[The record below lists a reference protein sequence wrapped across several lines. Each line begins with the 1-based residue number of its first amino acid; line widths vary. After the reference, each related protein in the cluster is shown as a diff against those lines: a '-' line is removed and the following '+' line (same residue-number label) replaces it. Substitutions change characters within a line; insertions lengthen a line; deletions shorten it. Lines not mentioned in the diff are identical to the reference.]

1 MTFVG
6 AIPTF
11 PFSSLWSESLAKLF
25 FSYSHKDEELRDA
38 LEVHLAMLKRQ
49 GLIDAFHDRRIV
61 AGESLDNSIDA
72 YLETADVILCL
83 VSPDF
88 INSDYCY
95 SREMGRALERHAQ
108 GEASVIPVIL
118 RHCEWEQTPLKGLRG
133 TPRDNK
139 PVKAWA
145 DPDEALNYVAQDIR
159 RAVETRNETKPA
171 HEASAAVASIGD
183 VSIKPRPRSANLQI
197 PRTLTD
203 RDRDDYVEKSFE
215 FLAEFFANSL
225 AELEARHGHLSGKV
239 TRLDARRFTAVIYR
253 EGRKA
258 SAITVYMGGGWGHG
272 RGISFNNDDR
282 GETNSSNG
290 SFDLPSRGEE
300 LRFQSLFN
308 RFGGEKEMFGHEEVA
323 EAIWASFIEPLQR

>member
-1 MTFVG
+1 MSQV
-6 AIPTF
+6 
-11 PFSSLWSESLAKLF
+11 F

-49 GLIDAFHDRRIV
+49 GLIEAFHDRRIV
-61 AGESLDNSIDA
+61 AGESLDNAIDA

-95 SREMGRALERHAQ
+95 SREMGRALERHAKD
-108 GEASVIPVIL
+108 EASVIPVIL

-139 PVKAWA
+139 PVKAWS

-159 RAVETRNETKPA
+159 RAVEARSKGKPA
-171 HEASAAVASIGD
+171 PAAAASPEDSGGPPIE
-183 VSIKPRPRSANLQI
+183 RPRSANLQI
-197 PRTLTD
+197 PRVLTD
-203 RDRDDYVEKSFE
+203 RDRDDYIEMSFE

-225 AELEARHGHLSGKV
+225 AELEARHGHLSGKI

-258 SAITVYMGGGWGHG
+258 SAVTVYTGGGWGHG